1 MDLLTRVLQRVRRK
15 LWHLQEL
22 PLECSPGP
30 RQLTV
35 LEFVVVVLIL
45 LGFLY
50 LLGSGV
56 PVEPWEG
63 LFAGVAA
70 MGAIWLLRRLATDDS
85 LPQPPTRQQD
95 RVCPQE
101 EARDA

>member
-70 MGAIWLLRRLATDDS
+70 MGAIWLLRRLATDDFG
-85 LPQPPTRQQD
+85 LALGILA
-95 RVCPQE
+95 RVGI
-101 EARDA
+101 